1 MAFGVMFIFP
11 SPRKDQP
18 GEPMSIGLLGEAY
31 RRWGIFFLLGKRLIF
46 ILHCLE
52 DSRPVILNR
61 GPHGPPGGNLQ
72 VLGGGGIQS
81 ISGIGEEW
89 TPSGGNQQ
97 IAINRPGCSSG
108 WRIVAASP
116 VFVDVTLWP
125 EGSSALPQDTVPRPK
140 WTLGLWRTTFLAPRH
155 SYFWQKWKCITGA
168 TNFKISFK
176 IWLLMHMAAY
186 TGKVPWPS
194 SATARGLGGGNN
206 KLAIEKGGNLP
217 EKVEN
222 HCSRPSIGSF

>member
-1 MAFGVMFIFP
+1 MWP
-11 SPRKDQP
+11 SELRSEPTRNDILLRPRRSLQN
-18 GEPMSIGLLGEAY
+18 
-31 RRWGIFFLLGKRLIF
+31 R
-46 ILHCLE
+46 
-52 DSRPVILNR
+52 SRPVILNR
-61 GPHGPPGGNLQ
+61 GPHGPQ
-72 VLGGGGIQS
+72 GGIYKS
-81 ISGIGEEW
+81 WGGDTEHLGNW
-89 TPSGGNQQ
+89 GGMDPFGGNQQ
-97 IAINRPGCSSG
+97 IAIIRPGCSSG

-176 IWLLMHMAAY
+176 IWLLMHMTAY

-194 SATARGLGGGNN
+194 SATARGWGGD
-206 KLAIEKGGNLP
+206 KLAIDKGGNLP

-222 HCSRPSIGSF
+222 HWSRPYCI